1 MNNDLL
7 GLIWLVVL
15 LASNAFFVGS
25 EFAVISARR
34 AQIEPKAEAGN
45 AAAKITL
52 RAMEKVS
59 LMLATAQ
66 LGITVSSL
74 LILLIAE
81 PSIHHL
87 LEVPLKAIGIPYDLT
102 YVISFSIAL
111 LLVTYLHVVLGE
123 MLPKNIAISI
133 PDRAALV
140 LAPMLYF
147 VAGLVS
153 PIVKSMNAISNGIL
167 RLFRFTPRNEADN
180 AYTLDE
186 VENIVNESARHG
198 TLEDDSGT
206 ILKAFEFTE
215 KKVSDVAVP
224 VEQLI
229 SLSTNSTAKDL
240 QIAVGEHGFSR
251 YPVLGASGD
260 IVGYWHIKDALAANE
275 EDMAQQLPAKRL
287 RPMISIPETSELE
300 DALAQMRRSG
310 AHIARSF
317 SADGTIVGCLFLEDI
332 IEELVGEIEDATR
345 R

>member
-45 AAAKITL
+45 PAAKVTL
-52 RAMEKVS
+52 KAMENVS

-74 LILLIAE
+74 LLLLIAE

-87 LEVPLKAIGIPYDLT
+87 LEVPLTAAGVPYELT
-102 YVISFSIAL
+102 YVISFATAL

-133 PDRAALV
+133 PEQAALV

-147 VAGLVS
+147 VAKLVS
-153 PIVKSMNAISNGIL
+153 PIVITMNSISNLIL
-167 RLFRFTPRNEADN
+167 RMFKFTPRNEADN
-180 AYTLDE
+180 AYTLEE
-186 VENIVNESARHG
+186 VESIVNESARHG
-198 TLEDDSGT
+198 TLDGDSGT

-215 KKVSDVAVP
+215 KIVMDVAVP

-229 SLSTNSTAKDL
+229 TLSAESTAKDL
-240 QIAVGEHGFSR
+240 QSAVGRYGFSR
-251 YPVLGASGD
+251 YPVLSASGD

-275 EDMAQQLPAKRL
+275 EDMSLKLPAKRL
-287 RPMISIPETSELE
+287 RPMISVPETAELE

-317 SADGTIVGCLFLEDI
+317 TADGTIVGCLFLEDI
-332 IEELVGEIEDATR
+332 IEELVGEIDDATR

>member
-1 MNNDLL
+1 MTDDLM
-7 GLIWLVVL
+7 GLVWLVVL
-15 LASNAFFVGS
+15 LITNAFFVGS

-34 AQIEPKAEAGN
+34 AQIEPKADAGN

-52 RAMEKVS
+52 RGMERVS

-87 LEVPLKAIGIPYDLT
+87 LEVPLHAVGLSDDAT
-102 YVISFSIAL
+102 SVISFTITL

-123 MLPKNIAISI
+123 MLPKNIAIAL
-133 PDRAALV
+133 PDKTALV
-140 LAPMLYF
+140 LTPILF
-147 VAGLVS
+147 VVGTIVS
-153 PIVKSMNAISNGIL
+153 PIVRSLNAVSNMIL
-167 RLFRFTPRNEADN
+167 RLFGFTPRDEADN

-186 VENIVNESARHG
+186 VEGIVTESAKHG

-215 KKVSDVAVP
+215 KKVLDVAVAT
-224 VEQLI
+224 EQLV
-229 SLSTNSTAKDL
+229 SLSVDSTALDL
-240 QIAVGEHGFSR
+240 QQAVAEHGFSR
-251 YPVLGASGD
+251 YPVVNTSGD
-260 IVGYWHIKDALAANE
+260 IVGYWHIKDGLAQDENELAAK
-275 EDMAQQLPAKRL
+275 LPTKRL
-287 RPMISIPETSELE
+287 RAMISIPETTELE
-300 DALAQMRRSG
+300 DALAQMRKSG

-317 SADGTIVGCLFLEDI
+317 SSDGKIVGCLFLEDI

>member
-1 MNNDLL
+1 MNSDLQ

-15 LASNAFFVGS
+15 LAANAFFVGS

-34 AQIEPKAEAGN
+34 AQIEPKADAGN

-81 PSIHHL
+81 PAIHHL
-87 LEVPLKAIGIPYDLT
+87 MEVPLKAAGVSYELT
-102 YVISFSIAL
+102 SVISFTTAL

-123 MLPKNIAISI
+123 MLPKNIAIAI
-133 PDRAALV
+133 PDKAALV

-147 VAGLVS
+147 VAKLVS
-153 PIVKSMNAISNGIL
+153 PIVKTMNAISNGIL
-167 RLFRFTPRNEADN
+167 RLFRFTPRDEADN
-180 AYTLDE
+180 AYTLEE
-186 VENIVNESARHG
+186 VEGIVNESARHG

-215 KKVSDVAVP
+215 KKVLDVAVA
-224 VEQLI
+224 VDQLI
-229 SLSTNSTAKDL
+229 TLSTDSTAKDL
-240 QIAVGEHGFSR
+240 QLAVGDHGFSR

-275 EDMAQQLPAKRL
+275 EDMAQRLPAKRL
-287 RPMISIPETSELE
+287 RPMISIPETAELE

-317 SADGTIVGCLFLEDI
+317 ASDGTIIGCLFLEDI